1 MQTIRLNRAAERF
14 KAHPRTIL
22 RALSDE
28 VNVFWNEEFNPL
40 IEVTMLA
47 NSYSMNETVLIRV
60 LRGKDDLLK
69 PGEAASKL
77 KVPARTFRW
86 RKYHA
91 AARKGGIVRYAYS
104 QLVNEHMSR
113 WDEHGTFLD

>member
-1 MQTIRLNRAAERF
+1 MQTIRLNKAAETF

-28 VNVFWNEEFNPL
+28 VNVFWNNEFNPL
-40 IEVTMLA
+40 VDVTMLA
-47 NSYSMNETVLIRV
+47 NSYSMNEKTLVRV
-60 LRGKDDLLK
+60 LLGKDDLLK
-69 PGEAASKL
+69 PGEAATTL

-86 RKYHA
+86 RKYRA
-91 AARKGGIVRYAYS
+91 AARKGGIVRYSYA
-104 QLVNEHMSR
+104 QLVNEHLSR